1 MGGMIRLL
9 RTLLCSSLL
18 ATGIAQGA
26 AVATSAARTT
36 ETDEVL
42 VNGERMKLEAMRK
55 EIVQLE
61 DRFYDRY
68 NELNT
73 VDDFDIRCI
82 EEAHTGTRF
91 IKRSCR
97 AVYQERAVE
106 EEGQAAFKIQQR
118 FREKGP
124 QLADS
129 GPPVPAAQTILRRL
143 PEYKKNME
151 EVTRHHPELARLLE
165 QRGKLIEQ
173 YNSELKKNWGL
184 GPPPEE
190 ELGQGLSDQP

>member
-1 MGGMIRLL
+1 MIRTRKILL
-9 RTLLCSSLL
+9 WSLL
-18 ATGIAQGA
+18 LPAALAQAATP
-26 AVATSAARTT
+26 ATPTTRST
-36 ETDEVL
+36 ETDEVV
-42 VNGERMKLEAMRK
+42 VNGERLKIDAMRK

-61 DRFYDRY
+61 DRFYDLY

-73 VDDFDIRCI
+73 ADDFDIRCI
-82 EEAHTGTRF
+82 EEARTGTRF

-97 AVYQERAVE
+97 PVYQERAVE

-124 QLADS
+124 QLADG

-151 EVTRHHPELARLLE
+151 DVTRQHPELARLLE
-165 QRGKLIEQ
+165 QRDKLIKQ
-173 YNSELKKNWGL
+173 YNSALKKNWGL
-184 GPPPEE
+184 TPPPEE
-190 ELGQGLSDQP
+190 DLLQ

>member
-1 MGGMIRLL
+1 MIRFL
-9 RTLLCSSLL
+9 RILLCSSWL
-18 ATGIAQGA
+18 AACVAQAA
-26 AVATSAARTT
+26 AVATSAVKTT
-36 ETDEVL
+36 ETEEVL

-82 EEAHTGTRF
+82 EEARTGTRF

-97 AVYQERAVE
+97 PVYQERAVQ

-129 GPPVPAAQTILRRL
+129 GPPVPATQTILRRL

-151 EVTRHHPELARLLE
+151 EVTRQDPELARLLE
-165 QRGKLIEQ
+165 RRGRLIEQ
-173 YNSELKKNWGL
+173 YNSALKKNWGL
-184 GPPPEE
+184 APPPDDD
-190 ELGQGLSDQP
+190 LIP